1 MPDGSNAAC
10 RDIFHRAYVII
21 YATARTLPSRFQ
33 DVAGRCF
40 QEVPKHSF
48 CGLTSL
54 RTNSSSLSRISQ
66 LTNTGLRSLI
76 FGTCRKAVRYS
87 SNDNLRCRLL
97 TRQRGVENV
106 PSFPHRHLQI
116 AGLDFGLFRN
126 VWRKTVEKN
135 RTKLMDKIR
144 IL

>member
-48 CGLTSL
+48 CGLDEFADKLVKPVTYLATDKYGFAVFDFRDLQKS
-54 RTNSSSLSRISQ
+54 
-66 LTNTGLRSLI
+66 
-76 FGTCRKAVRYS
+76 GTVFV
-87 SNDNLRCRLL
+87 
-97 TRQRGVENV
+97 Q
-106 PSFPHRHLQI
+106 
-116 AGLDFGLFRN
+116 
-126 VWRKTVEKN
+126 
-135 RTKLMDKIR
+135 
-144 IL
+144 